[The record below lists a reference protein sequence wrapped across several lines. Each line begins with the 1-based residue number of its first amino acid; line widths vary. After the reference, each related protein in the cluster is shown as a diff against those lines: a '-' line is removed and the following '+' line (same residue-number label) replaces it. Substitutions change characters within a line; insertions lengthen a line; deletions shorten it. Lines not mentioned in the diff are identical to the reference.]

1 MKVGFNMLLWTT
13 VVTEGH
19 APILE
24 QLKAAGYDGVE
35 IPIFDGDPAGYA
47 ALGRLLDD
55 LGLERTAITVI
66 PSPDQNP
73 ISGEPAVR
81 QRGDDYL
88 AWCLE
93 CSAALGAKTLCGPI
107 HQSLGVFSGASR
119 TTEEVERALDFHRR
133 LGPVAEKHGVTVAV
147 EALNR
152 FECYFMTTMGEL
164 AAHLDTVGHPFIR
177 GMFDTFHANIE
188 EKDPVGAISTN
199 MRHIAH
205 VHLSENDRG
214 TPGRGH
220 VDWPGTFRALK
231 HGGYDGWLTI
241 EAFGR
246 ALPEL
251 AAATRVWRDFFPAP
265 DEVWRDGIQHI
276 RAGWAAA

>member
-81 QRGDDYL
+81 QRGDNYL

-93 CSAALGAKTLCGPI
+93 CSAALGAKTLAGR
-107 HQSLGVFSGASR
+107 STSR
-119 TTEEVERALDFHRR
+119 SA
-133 LGPVAEKHGVTVAV
+133 
-147 EALNR
+147 
-152 FECYFMTTMGEL
+152 C
-164 AAHLDTVGHPFIR
+164 
-177 GMFDTFHANIE
+177 
-188 EKDPVGAISTN
+188 S
-199 MRHIAH
+199 
-205 VHLSENDRG
+205 
-214 TPGRGH
+214 PGRRGRPRRWSGRSTSTGGSGR
-220 VDWPGTFRALK
+220 WPRSTA
-231 HGGYDGWLTI
+231 
-241 EAFGR
+241 
-246 ALPEL
+246 
-251 AAATRVWRDFFPAP
+251 
-265 DEVWRDGIQHI
+265 
-276 RAGWAAA
+276 